1 MDRLVDRGSAK
12 WTLYPPDVL
21 PAWVAEMDFELAA
34 PIKAA
39 LHDAIDR
46 DDVGYLGPNHEGLT
60 EAFVGFAQR
69 RLGWTVDPAQVRATT
84 DVMVGVEELL
94 LALTKPGD
102 GVIVNPPVYPP
113 FFADVRHTGRTV
125 VEVPLGPDGELDVP
139 GIERAFAA
147 GAKALLLCNP
157 HNPTGRVPRR
167 DELEGI
173 AAAAEAHGAWVLS
186 DEIHAPLI
194 FGDVPFT
201 PYLTVSSRGAA
212 LTSASKAFN
221 LAGLKLGLIV
231 SEHVDRLPA
240 WLNWRAGYLGA
251 VAAQAAFSEGDEWL
265 DATLATIAANHDL
278 LIEQL
283 PPQIAYAP
291 PAASYLAWLDCRAC
305 GLGDDPAKAFLERG
319 RIALSRGLDFGAQGA
334 GFARLNV
341 GTTPD
346 LVEEAIRRL
355 EAALT
360 R

>member
-1 MDRLVDRGSAK
+1 MNRGSAK
-12 WTLYPPDVL
+12 WTHYPPDVL

-46 DDVGYLGPNHEGLT
+46 DDAGYLGARHEGLT
-60 EAFVGFAQR
+60 EAFVGFAAR
-69 RLGWTVDPAQVRATT
+69 RLGWAVDPAQVRAST

-94 LALTKPGD
+94 LVLTEPGD

-113 FFADVRHTGRTV
+113 FFADVRHTGRAI
-125 VEVPLGPDGELDVP
+125 VEVPLGADGQLDVE
-139 GIERAFAA
+139 GIARAFEQ
-147 GAKALLLCNP
+147 GARALLLCNP
-157 HNPTGRVPRR
+157 HNPTGRVHPRS
-167 DELEGI
+167 ELEAI
-173 AAAAEAHGAWVLS
+173 AAAAEAHDAWVLS
-186 DEIHAPLI
+186 DEIHAPLVL
-194 FGDVPFT
+194 DSVEFT
-201 PYLTVSSRGAA
+201 PYLTVSTRAAA

-231 SEHVDRLPA
+231 SEHVDRLPDGM
-240 WLNWRAGYLGA
+240 NWRAGYLGA
-251 VAAQAAFSEGDEWL
+251 VAAEAAFNDGDEWL
-265 DATLATIAANHDL
+265 DETLATIAGNHRL
-278 LIEQL
+278 LAEQL

-305 GLGDDPAKAFLERG
+305 GLGDDPAAAFLAHG
-319 RIALSRGLDFGAQGA
+319 RVALSRGLDFGAQGA

-346 LVEEAIRRL
+346 LVEEAVRRL
-355 EAALT
+355 AAVLT